1 MVSGAAIAMRW
12 YNRGP
17 HHGCGGSCGVL
28 RPSCRFELGS
38 WALRGLY
45 GFLEVPFLNAE
56 AYGIGPNP
64 LSREQKTFRTAPL
77 TASDR
82 IRSVLLLMAYKWL
95 KWLIIALKYASK
107 ATGLSSEVHDRDDLG
122 LPALSGALR
131 WHTGHP
137 VPFGSRS

>member
-1 MVSGAAIAMRW
+1 MGVVDRVEFYAQAAVLSLAAGLQGVNGALAL
-12 YNRGP
+12 
-17 HHGCGGSCGVL
+17 HL
-28 RPSCRFELGS
+28 FE
-38 WALRGLY
+38 ALIEVV

-107 ATGLSSEVHDRDDLG
+107 ATGLSSEVHDRDDL
-122 LPALSGALR
+122 
-131 WHTGHP
+131 
-137 VPFGSRS
+137 